1 MNITVLGTGM
11 VGRGLAARLSDLG
24 HHVAIGTRDVEQTLA
39 RTDPGNMGNPPF
51 SVWHTSHTAIDLLPF
66 AQSGARAEVVINATH
81 GAVSL
86 AALEATGAENLA
98 GKVLIDVAI
107 PLDFSEGRPP
117 TLTVATTDSLA
128 EQIQRAYP
136 DARVVKTLNTMFI
149 AVMTDP
155 GRVPGTHNVFVAGD
169 DAAAK
174 ETTRTLLREFGWP
187 DAAIVDLGGIQAARG
202 TEMYSR
208 LYFELVSTLGTYDF
222 NIAIVQK
229 QAEESEPA
237 AAENPR
243 T

>member
-24 HHVAIGTRDVEQTLA
+24 HDVAIGTRDVEQTLA
-39 RTDPGNMGNPPF
+39 RTEPGSMGNPPF
-51 SVWHTSHTAIDLLPF
+51 SVWHASHTAIDLLPF
-66 AQSGARAEVVINATH
+66 AQAGARAEVVINATH

-86 AALEATGAENLA
+86 AALDATGAQNLA

-117 TLTVATTDSLA
+117 RLTVANTDSLA
-128 EQIQRAYP
+128 EQIQRTYP
-136 DARVVKTLNTMFI
+136 HARVVKTLNTMFI

-155 GRVPGTHNVFVAGD
+155 GRVPGTHNVFLAGD

-174 ETTRTLLREFGWP
+174 ETTRTLLRGFGWA
-187 DAAIVDLGGIQAARG
+187 DSTIVDLGGIRGARG
-202 TEMYSR
+202 LEMYSQ
-208 LYFELVSTLGTYDF
+208 LYFELVNTLGTYDF
-222 NIAIVQK
+222 NIAIVQNAHANGD
-229 QAEESEPA
+229 QAASEDP
-237 AAENPR
+237 N